1 MIPRMVVSLPA
12 DTKLRRRRRRAAARG
27 AVEAA
32 LLALSVP
39 WGRPRTRA
47 PLPCLLRAL
56 RPPSVAWARGTR
68 RLSRITSGD
77 TLTELSLCTRPQ
89 GSRVELFHVATVNS
103 HLSPRLSFVRL
114 HGPKMQKGARLTRHR
129 ALTPLRSPL
138 SVDSTQS
145 RRLSARPSD
154 PRGPSASPPRRSHPR
169 PRLLSLPARTRGDVH
184 PQSKTQ
190 RLPSVCRVSAAL
202 TLPPRRR
209 SAARAE
215 RRRRAA
221 AAAEGFGGGGGIA
234 RRRGWWGAMGRRG
247 GRARA
252 ECDGA
257 PDLPM
262 LQGQG
267 GLSLRCERP
276 RCEEAARPGGLRGLL
291 AGEKMESRSAPES
304 RSARAGFH

>member
-89 GSRVELFHVATVNS
+89 GSRVELFNVASVNS

-129 ALTPLRSPL
+129 A
-138 SVDSTQS
+138 S
-145 RRLSARPSD
+145 RRSAHLSGGLRLCTCPSD
-154 PRGPSASPPRRSHPR
+154 PRGPAVSP
-169 PRLLSLPARTRGDVH
+169 
-184 PQSKTQ
+184 
-190 RLPSVCRVSAAL
+190 
-202 TLPPRRR
+202 
-209 SAARAE
+209 
-215 RRRRAA
+215 
-221 AAAEGFGGGGGIA
+221 
-234 RRRGWWGAMGRRG
+234 
-247 GRARA
+247 
-252 ECDGA
+252 
-257 PDLPM
+257 
-262 LQGQG
+262 
-267 GLSLRCERP
+267 
-276 RCEEAARPGGLRGLL
+276 
-291 AGEKMESRSAPES
+291 
-304 RSARAGFH
+304 

>member
-32 LLALSVP
+32 LLALSGP

-89 GSRVELFHVATVNS
+89 GSRVELFNVATVNS

-129 ALTPLRSPL
+129 ASRRSAHLSQYSVSQTLHVPPTLAVPRPHHPAALTP
-138 SVDSTQS
+138 
-145 RRLSARPSD
+145 
-154 PRGPSASPPRRSHPR
+154 GPACSASP
-169 PRLLSLPARTRGDVH
+169 
-184 PQSKTQ
+184 
-190 RLPSVCRVSAAL
+190 
-202 TLPPRRR
+202 
-209 SAARAE
+209 
-215 RRRRAA
+215 
-221 AAAEGFGGGGGIA
+221 
-234 RRRGWWGAMGRRG
+234 
-247 GRARA
+247 RARA
-252 ECDGA
+252 GTPTHKVRLKAC
-257 PDLPM
+257 
-262 LQGQG
+262 
-267 GLSLRCERP
+267 
-276 RCEEAARPGGLRGLL
+276 
-291 AGEKMESRSAPES
+291 
-304 RSARAGFH
+304 RACAV